1 MIICNFAVDMGTDSF
16 KFKQFEVC
24 HDKCGMKVG
33 TDGVLLG
40 AWAVP
45 PPSAG
50 DLRVLDVGTGSGL
63 IALML
68 AQRFESA
75 SVTAIDIDQ
84 AAVAQARGNVAASPF
99 GSRIEVVQ
107 CDFRSFSYSQQE
119 DFSCSEQE
127 DFLCSAQENFLCPT
141 KEQGYDLVV
150 SNPPFYVEDTFCP
163 DSQKNAAKH
172 ASSLPFR
179 QLINGAA
186 RVMGKGGTLSVIVP
200 YSVANDFIGL
210 AALSELYLQRRC
222 DVRSSMRKPFKR
234 SLLSF
239 STIVSTTERTELTLR
254 DADNQYTEAYR
265 NLTREFYLGM
275 E

>member
-16 KFKQFEVC
+16 KFKRFEVR

-45 PPSAG
+45 PHSAG
-50 DLRVLDVGTGSGL
+50 SLRVLDVGTGSGL

-84 AAVAQARGNVAASPF
+84 AAVEQARGNAAASPF
-99 GSRIEVVQ
+99 SSRIDVVQ
-107 CDFRSFSYSQQE
+107 CDFRSFS
-119 DFSCSEQE
+119 
-127 DFLCSAQENFLCPT
+127 CPPQ
-141 KEQGYDLVV
+141 EQGYDLVV

-163 DSQKNAAKH
+163 DSRKNTAKH

-179 QLINGAA
+179 QLISGAA
-186 RVMGKGGTLSVIVP
+186 RVMGNGGTLSVIVP

-222 DVRSSMRKPFKR
+222 DVRSSIRKPFKR

-239 STIVSTTERTELTLR
+239 CPVVGDTEQTELTLR
-254 DADNQYTEAYR
+254 DTDNQYTDAYR

>member
-16 KFKQFEVC
+16 RFKQFEVR
-24 HDKCGMKVG
+24 HDMCGMKVG

-40 AWAVP
+40 SWAVP
-45 PPSAG
+45 PPSANI
-50 DLRVLDVGTGSGL
+50 LRILDVGTGSGL

-68 AQRFESA
+68 AQRFEPA
-75 SVTAIDIDQ
+75 TVTAIDIDQ

-99 GSRIEVVQ
+99 SSRIEVLQ
-107 CDFRSFSYSQQE
+107 CDFRSFSCPAQQ
-119 DFSCSEQE
+119 
-127 DFLCSAQENFLCPT
+127 
-141 KEQGYDLVV
+141 QGYDLVV

-163 DSQKNAAKH
+163 DSRKNTAKH

-179 QLINGAA
+179 QLISGAA
-186 RVMGKGGTLSVIVP
+186 RVMGKGGMLSVIVP

-222 DVRSSMRKPFKR
+222 DVRSSTRKPFKR

-239 STIVSTTERTELTLR
+239 STIVGAAEQTLLTLR
-254 DADNQYTEAYR
+254 DANNQYTEAYR
-265 NLTREFYLGM
+265 SLTGEFYLSM
-275 E
+275 

>member
-16 KFKQFEVC
+16 KFKQFEVR

-33 TDGVLLG
+33 TDGVMLG

-45 PPSAG
+45 SPSAS

-84 AAVAQARGNVAASPF
+84 AAVEQARDNVAASPF
-99 GSRIEVVQ
+99 SSRIEVVQ
-107 CDFRSFSYSQQE
+107 CDFRSFS
-119 DFSCSEQE
+119 
-127 DFLCSAQENFLCPT
+127 CSAQEYFLCPT
-141 KEQGYDLVV
+141 QEQGYDLVV

-163 DSQKNAAKH
+163 DSRKNAAKH

-179 QLINGAA
+179 QLISGAV
-186 RVMGKGGTLSVIVP
+186 RVMGKGGILSVIVP

-239 STIVSTTERTELTLR
+239 SSVVGTTEQTELTLR

-265 NLTREFYLGM
+265 SLTREFYLGM
-275 E
+275 D

>member
-16 KFKQFEVC
+16 KFKQFEVR

-45 PPSAG
+45 SPSAG

-84 AAVAQARGNVAASPF
+84 AAVEQARDNVAASPF
-99 GSRIEVVQ
+99 SSRIEVVQ
-107 CDFRSFSYSQQE
+107 CDFWS
-119 DFSCSEQE
+119 FSCSEQE
-127 DFLCSAQENFLCPT
+127 DFSCPT
-141 KEQGYDLVV
+141 QEQGYDLVV

-163 DSQKNAAKH
+163 DSRKNTAKH

-186 RVMGKGGTLSVIVP
+186 WVMGKGSTLSVIVP

-222 DVRSSMRKPFKR
+222 DVRSNIRKSFKR

-239 STIVSTTERTELTLR
+239 SSVVGTTEQTELTLR

-265 NLTREFYLGM
+265 SLTREFYLGM
-275 E
+275 D